1 MKKLVLIFVSLS
13 AITAAA
19 LYLKHSKPV
28 PAAAAETATAP
39 APEPAPV
46 AATDETP
53 QPKTAVAPVPQ
64 QPVAEAPKPSPAPE
78 PAVAE
83 PKPEDTK
90 AAALARSIDQL
101 VSPQLNFYQKQA
113 IWKQLR
119 ESGQMDAAIAEL
131 KQRAA
136 DNPSSPEY
144 PTALGNA
151 YLSQI
156 QSAPDQNHRAI
167 LAIQADDSFDE
178 ALKRD
183 PSNWD
188 AQFTKAVALSY
199 WPSGLGKGPEVIQR
213 LTDLINQQETMSPE
227 PRFAS
232 TYLILGEQYQ
242 KAGNSDYAQATWQ
255 AGATQFPANAE
266 LQKRVA
272 GAGH

>member
-1 MKKLVLIFVSLS
+1 MKKLVLIFVSLG

-19 LYLKHSKPV
+19 LYLKHSKPA

-39 APEPAPV
+39 APEPAPA

-90 AAALARSIDQL
+90 AAALARAIDQL

-156 QSAPDQNHRAI
+156 QSAPDQNHPAI
-167 LAIQADDSFDE
+167 LADDSFDE

-199 WPSGLGKGPEVIQR
+199 LPSGLGKGPEVIQR

-227 PRFAS
+227 PRFAQ
-232 TYLILGEQYQ
+232 TYIILGEVYQ